1 MLKILRD
8 PGLLPYSQLM
18 AIYEQSNLETGS
30 RIRPN
35 GEENVRRFEGEQA
48 LYAFLQDFLRQGNI
62 LALWE
67 QGGAPVAAVRAEPYS
82 DGYLLT
88 GLETQLDARNRGY
101 GTTLLCELVKTLD
114 GAVYSHIHKTN
125 QASLAV
131 HKKCG
136 FQECAKQAVLLDGTV
151 SSEYSTFCYKSG
163 SEERNI

>member
-18 AIYEQSNLETGS
+18 AIYEESNLETGS

-67 QGGAPVAAVRAEPYS
+67 QEGAPVAAVRAQPYL
-82 DGYLLT
+82 DGFLLT
-88 GLETQLDARNRGY
+88 GLETRPDVRNRGY
-101 GTTLLCELVKTLD
+101 GKALVSALTKTLS
-114 GAVYSHIHKTN
+114 GAVYAHIHKTN
-125 QASLAV
+125 GASLTV
-131 HKKCG
+131 HEKCG
-136 FQECAKQAVLLDGTV
+136 FRVCSDGAVLLDGTV
-151 SSEYSTFCYKSG
+151 SSRYCTYRYEHK
-163 SEERNI
+163 